1 MYFSLLFLTASLPRS
16 VSQVNLNT
24 DSIGS
29 VTSSSSG
36 FSSALGGST
45 VRSGV
50 NWTPAHSLAGSTPT
64 HTEGTPSLTE
74 SSESEIGELLSSSVN
89 HVSITLTFYPLKL

>member
-1 MYFSLLFLTASLPRS
+1 M
-16 VSQVNLNT
+16 NLNT

-36 FSSALGGST
+36 FSSALGG
-45 VRSGV
+45 RSGI
-50 NWTPAHSLAGSTPT
+50 NWTPAHSIAGSTPT

-74 SSESEIGELLSSSVN
+74 SSESEIG
-89 HVSITLTFYPLKL
+89 KL